1 MNSMFV
7 MRQPAKQEE
16 HALEPDPLH
25 DFEGLTYRGPGAI
38 LERLTAGATA
48 A

>member
-1 MNSMFV
+1 MV
-7 MRQPAKQEE
+7 YVRRAGQIEE

-25 DFEGLTYRGPGAI
+25 DFEGSDYRRDLGALLDRIAPGAS
-38 LERLTAGATA
+38 A